1 MINKIFKNKK
11 GEKENEEEILEN
23 NVKKT
28 QTIADR
34 GLKFNI
40 AKIEKEKKTW
50 QNFAFGSMT
59 TTLAALGIAFYF
71 SATTKMF
78 IIDNKGAPVE
88 LQQLQKLPF
97 TEARVK
103 TFADEAISRIYGLN
117 YRYINEQL
125 TSAAIYIDRG
135 TYDNIIKEMER
146 SNYIAAIKQKKEIIT
161 ITPTNEINKFKM
173 LTQDDLILTRTFI
186 REKISG
192 NTIKRESVVLD
203 INIQRV
209 LPTELHP
216 WGLVIKSIKEMSV
229 KDY

>member
-11 GEKENEEEILEN
+11 GEKENEEEILES

-71 SATTKMF
+71 SSTTKMF

-173 LTQDDLILTRTFI
+173 LTQEDLILTRTFI

-203 INIQRV
+203 INVQRV

-216 WGLVIKSIKEMSV
+216 WGLVIKSIKEMSA

>member
-11 GEKENEEEILEN
+11 SEKENEEEILEN

-71 SATTKMF
+71 SSTTKMF

-203 INIQRV
+203 INVQRV

-216 WGLVIKSIKEMSV
+216 WGLVIKSIKEMSA

>member
-11 GEKENEEEILEN
+11 SEKENEEEILEN

-71 SATTKMF
+71 SSTTKMF

-173 LTQDDLILTRTFI
+173 LTQEDLILTRTFI

-216 WGLVIKSIKEMSV
+216 WGLVIKSIKEMSA